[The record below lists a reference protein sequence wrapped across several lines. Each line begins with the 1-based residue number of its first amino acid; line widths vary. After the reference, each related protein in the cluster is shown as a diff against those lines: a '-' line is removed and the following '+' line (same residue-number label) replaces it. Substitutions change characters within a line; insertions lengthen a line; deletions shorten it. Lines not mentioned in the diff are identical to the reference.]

1 MSILNLGYA
10 QSTQAQTATNKAAN
24 APGVAPR
31 LDPNYLAELVVKRDG
46 ADYIRLSTP
55 LPENF
60 SLEMSSS
67 YDRPFAQP
75 ASQIAGRAMQDMGM
89 QQTGQVLSNPMVEQ
103 VSTMSTGITTQVKY
117 LSAAVWSSGSVL
129 GISMPFIMYAQSD
142 PVKEVAEIEL
152 KLLQLAAPGE
162 LGGILTAPG
171 PQIAN
176 AKAALDTVIAGAT
189 NGFFGENRLAE
200 IGDIGGDN
208 ITLYLGKFL
217 EIGPCIIRSVNVT
230 HDTMF
235 DNAGRPITAVINV
248 TFETYFTT
256 TKEDLAKFFRP
267 ILGEP
272 TNANP

>member
-1 MSILNLGYA
+1 MTILNLGYA
-10 QSTQAQTATNKAAN
+10 QSTQAQTATNAAAN

-31 LDPNYLAELVVKRDG
+31 LDPNYLAELLVLRDG
-46 ADYIRLSTP
+46 AEYIRLSTP

-67 YDRPFAQP
+67 YDRPLAQP
-75 ASQIAGRAMQDMGM
+75 ASQIAGQAMQGAGVPG
-89 QQTGQVLSNPMVEQ
+89 GQIVSNPMVEQ
-103 VSTMSTGITTQVKY
+103 VSTMTTGMTTQVKY

-142 PVKEVAEIEL
+142 AVKEVAEIEL
-152 KLLQLAAPGE
+152 KLLQLAAPAE
-162 LGGILTAPG
+162 VGGFLQAPG
-171 PQIAN
+171 PRIAN
-176 AKAALDTVIAGAT
+176 AQAALDSVIAGAT
-189 NGFFGENRLAE
+189 LGNSGSFRPGE